1 MLLHL
6 GQITLDPMQPGM
18 DNISEEFY
26 RKEMMKMMEQLQ
38 LQLTETLGG
47 KEVQAWGVFRGRF
60 TYSPEEFYKE
70 VVLEKKGISIAST
83 LTPKVQVG
91 DVLVVVMGLEK
102 GQRKNGVKEIP
113 LGVIG
118 LGVINNVHIQP
129 KTERAVEVYRKVKEK
144 YARVISVPTP
154 FMERRRCG
162 IVKGL
167 ISYIPKE
174 HLNEILSELRLKGKG
189 HEFLVLYRATETY
202 FATPEPIT
210 TTLRRPFMR
219 GLFKFS
225 QEEFAE
231 LYDTLSFDY
240 QASSILGSPE
250 IYSPILG
257 DILEYVRTVGKN
269 EER

>member
-1 MLLHL
+1 
-6 GQITLDPMQPGM
+6 
-18 DNISEEFY
+18 
-26 RKEMMKMMEQLQ
+26 MMEQLQ
-38 LQLTETLGG
+38 LIETPSSS
-47 KEVQAWGVFRGRF
+47 KIREVQVWGVFRGRF
-60 TYSPEEFYKE
+60 TYSPQELHKE
-70 VVLEKKGISIAST
+70 ATLERKGISIAST

-91 DVLVVVMGLEK
+91 DVIVVFMGLEK
-102 GQRKNGVKEIP
+102 GQRKDGVKEIP

-118 LGVINNVHIQP
+118 LGVINSVHIQP

-174 HLNEILSELRLKGKG
+174 HLNELLDELRLKGKR
-189 HEFLVLYRATETY
+189 HEFFVLYRATET
-202 FATPEPIT
+202 FFTTPEPIV
-210 TTLRRPFMR
+210 TTLRKPFMR
-219 GLFKFS
+219 GLFKLS
-225 QEEFAE
+225 PEEFAE

-240 QASSILGSPE
+240 QASLCISSPGE
-250 IYSPILG
+250 IYNPILG
-257 DILEYVRTVGKN
+257 DILEYVKTVGRRN

>member
-18 DNISEEFY
+18 DNISGEFY
-26 RKEMMKMMEQLQ
+26 RKEMVKMEQLQ
-38 LQLTETLGG
+38 LIETLSI
-47 KEVQAWGVFRGRF
+47 WGVFRGRF
-60 TYSPEEFYKE
+60 TYSPQEFHKE
-70 VVLEKKGISIAST
+70 ATLERKGISIAST

-91 DVLVVVMGLEK
+91 DVIVVFMGLEK
-102 GQRKNGVKEIP
+102 GKRKDGVREIP

-118 LGVINNVHIQP
+118 LGVINSVHIQP

-189 HEFLVLYRATETY
+189 YEFLILYRATET
-202 FATPEPIT
+202 FFTTPEPIV
-210 TTLRRPFMR
+210 TTLRKPFMR
-219 GLFKFS
+219 GLFKLS
-225 QEEFAE
+225 PEEFAE

-240 QASSILGSPE
+240 QASLCLSSPGE

-257 DILEYVRTVGKN
+257 DILEYVKTVGRRN